1 MSTDKQNYENEH
13 YAAQR
18 LSLLKSEHQR
28 LLQRRNEANSK
39 HNGIF
44 QRWEYPVITAEHIP
58 LEWRYDFSPRTNP
71 FMQERIM
78 VNATFNAGAIKLAHK
93 YLLVVRVEGADRKSY
108 FAVAESDNGVDGF
121 QFWSRPIVMPETED
135 ADINVYDMRLTQHE
149 DGYIYGLFCTE
160 RKNQSKP
167 HDTSAAI
174 AQCGIARTKDLI
186 SWERLADLRTGSGQ
200 QRNVVLHPE
209 FVNGQYA
216 FYTRPQDGFIDI
228 GRGGGIAWGLT
239 HDITQAVIE
248 HEVIVDSKIYHTI
261 SEAKNGQGPT
271 PIKTSKGWLHL
282 AHGVRT
288 TAAGLRY
295 TLYLLLSDLDEP
307 WRVLRKP
314 AGYLLAP
321 IKEERIGDVSN
332 VLFCNGW
339 IEDKGKVFIYYASS
353 DTRLHVAS
361 TDIERLL
368 DYCMNSPEDGNSS
381 AKSVQA
387 IYSLIDHNASISN

>member
-1 MSTDKQNYENEH
+1 
-13 YAAQR
+13 
-18 LSLLKSEHQR
+18 
-28 LLQRRNEANSK
+28 
-39 HNGIF
+39 
-44 QRWEYPVITAEHIP
+44 
-58 LEWRYDFSPRTNP
+58 
-71 FMQERIM
+71 
-78 VNATFNAGAIKLAHK
+78 
-93 YLLVVRVEGADRKSY
+93 
-108 FAVAESDNGVDGF
+108 
-121 QFWSRPIVMPETED
+121 
-135 ADINVYDMRLTQHE
+135 
-149 DGYIYGLFCTE
+149 
-160 RKNQSKP
+160 
-167 HDTSAAI
+167 
-174 AQCGIARTKDLI
+174 
-186 SWERLADLRTGSGQ
+186 
-200 QRNVVLHPE
+200 
-209 FVNGQYA
+209 
-216 FYTRPQDGFIDI
+216 
-228 GRGGGIAWGLT
+228 
-239 HDITQAVIE
+239 
-248 HEVIVDSKIYHTI
+248 
-261 SEAKNGQGPT
+261 
-271 PIKTSKGWLHL
+271 
-282 AHGVRT
+282 VRT